1 MQITAQTLDN
11 LSRLT
16 DEAAV
21 LTDAEG
27 TIVVAN
33 EKATDLLGHQIVGNP
48 LEAFIRLPDLPAAI
62 RRANA
67 ENLPSRFA
75 YSRMDVVKR
84 QFNISVAPIDGQ
96 HVYVLLQDTT
106 LEPTLERLQSDFVA
120 NVSHELRSPLN
131 ALNGFI
137 ETLLGPAADDPEAQ
151 QQFLPIMQSEAAR
164 MQRLIDG
171 LLSLSRFEAEA
182 YRPPVDHIKLLDLI
196 QSVVAVKQAQAE
208 AEDMRIVV
216 QNASAATA
224 LILAD
229 ADEMAE
235 VFHNLLENA
244 IRYGDNGTDII
255 IDMTENIGLRGT
267 HRQGVLRVRVI
278 NQGKT
283 IDARH
288 LSRLTERFYRIDEG
302 RARSMG
308 GSGLGLAI
316 VKHILNRH
324 RGRIGI
330 TSDNG
335 ETCVALI
342 IPTLSTPS

>member
-120 NVSHELRSPLN
+120 NVSHELRSAKCAKRLYRD
-131 ALNGFI
+131 
-137 ETLLGPAADDPEAQ
+137 PA
-151 QQFLPIMQSEAAR
+151 
-164 MQRLIDG
+164 
-171 LLSLSRFEAEA
+171 
-182 YRPPVDHIKLLDLI
+182 RP
-196 QSVVAVKQAQAE
+196 
-208 AEDMRIVV
+208 
-216 QNASAATA
+216 
-224 LILAD
+224 
-229 ADEMAE
+229 
-235 VFHNLLENA
+235 
-244 IRYGDNGTDII
+244 
-255 IDMTENIGLRGT
+255 
-267 HRQGVLRVRVI
+267 
-278 NQGKT
+278 
-283 IDARH
+283 
-288 LSRLTERFYRIDEG
+288 
-302 RARSMG
+302 
-308 GSGLGLAI
+308 
-316 VKHILNRH
+316 
-324 RGRIGI
+324 
-330 TSDNG
+330 
-335 ETCVALI
+335 CC
-342 IPTLSTPS
+342 

>member
-1 MQITAQTLDN
+1 
-11 LSRLT
+11 
-16 DEAAV
+16 
-21 LTDAEG
+21 
-27 TIVVAN
+27 
-33 EKATDLLGHQIVGNP
+33 
-48 LEAFIRLPDLPAAI
+48 
-62 RRANA
+62 
-67 ENLPSRFA
+67 
-75 YSRMDVVKR
+75 
-84 QFNISVAPIDGQ
+84 
-96 HVYVLLQDTT
+96 
-106 LEPTLERLQSDFVA
+106 
-120 NVSHELRSPLN
+120 
-131 ALNGFI
+131 
-137 ETLLGPAADDPEAQ
+137 
-151 QQFLPIMQSEAAR
+151 

-216 QNASAATA
+216 QHAPAATA

-288 LSRLTERFYRIDEG
+288 LSRLTERFYRVDEG